1 MVFWCPPYSGAHP
14 NHPSE
19 WTTHTGPPLNYTDTI
34 FFYSHP
40 NKLHSWI
47 DGPLSF
53 RAETCGLLIKGLGD
67 QVGPKFCT
75 WAGPNQIFGFPSP
88 IPKWAPQR
96 GAHGKPPAHYAQ
108 GTVYVCTHMQGC
120 GHAGA
125 CRCVCM
131 CVF

>member
-1 MVFWCPPYSGAHP
+1 MDHTHWTPPELHRYHF
-14 NHPSE
+14 
-19 WTTHTGPPLNYTDTI
+19 

-75 WAGPNQIFGFPSP
+75 WAGPNQIFGSPSP

-96 GAHGKPPAHYAQ
+96 GAHGKPPAHDVQ
-108 GTVYVCTHMQGC
+108 GTVCVHAWKGTVYACTHVQGC

-125 CRCVCM
+125 CRRVCM
-131 CVF
+131 RMCVHVCVLS